1 MNSRFNSILIVAATV
16 SLLAAIAPAHAGERA
31 MAEIHTIV
39 IDPGHGG
46 ENNGA
51 LGFNGV
57 YEKEITLE
65 VALFMKE
72 QLERNTDAQVILT
85 RESDIEVPLERR
97 IRIANEAQADLF
109 ISIHCNSS
117 FSRSPSGIET
127 YVLSDKALDEESSKL
142 SRRVVKPS
150 GLYASA
156 SDGAAAAVVKEMLQY
171 AAHRDARGL
180 ANAVQRFLI
189 KRTGAVSRGVKELPI
204 VVLRGAEMPGIVV
217 EMGFVSNPVEAERLS
232 TDNYQKKVAFAMV
245 LGIIEFDR
253 VLRNKSAP
261 SKPARAKTIVGSN

>member
-1 MNSRFNSILIVAATV
+1 MDSKSLSN
-16 SLLAAIAPAHAGERA
+16 LLAVLGLSVLVAVAPAYAGERQ
-31 MAEIHTIV
+31 MAEVHTIV

-46 ENNGA
+46 ENKGA

-57 YEKEITLE
+57 YEKVITLE
-65 VALFMKE
+65 VAQFMKE
-72 QLERNTDAQVILT
+72 QLERNTDAKVILT
-85 RESDIEVPLERR
+85 RESDVTVPLERR

-142 SRRVVKPS
+142 SRRMVKPS

-171 AAHRDARGL
+171 AAHGDAKSL
-180 ANAVQRFLI
+180 AISLQSFLI
-189 KRTGAVSRGVKELPI
+189 KRTGAVSRGVKELPA
-204 VVLRGAEMPGIVV
+204 VVLRGAEMPGVVV

-232 TDNYQKKVAFAMV
+232 TENYQKKVAYAMV

-253 VLRNKSAP
+253 VLRNKAAP
-261 SKPARAKTIVGSN
+261 AKRVRAKRVVGSN

>member
-1 MNSRFNSILIVAATV
+1 MCSRVISLTVAGVALAV
-16 SLLAAIAPAHAGERA
+16 LLGVAPAGAGERS
-31 MAEIHTIV
+31 MAEIHKIV

-46 ENNGA
+46 ANNGA

-57 YEKEITLE
+57 YEKVITLE

-72 QLERNTDAQVILT
+72 QLERNTDAEVILT
-85 RESDIEVPLERR
+85 RESDVEVPLERR

-117 FSRSPSGIET
+117 FSRTPSGIET
-127 YVLSDKALDEESSKL
+127 YVLSDRALDEESSKL
-142 SRRVVKPS
+142 SRRMVKPS

-171 AAHRDARGL
+171 AAHRDARSL
-180 ANAVQRFLI
+180 ADAVQQFLSR
-189 KRTGAVSRGVKELPI
+189 RTGAVSRGVKELPI
-204 VVLRGAEMPGIVV
+204 VVLRGAEMPGVVV

-232 TDNYQKKVAFAMV
+232 TENYQKKVAYAMV

-253 VLRNKSAP
+253 VLKKKTRPAKPAP
-261 SKPARAKTIVGSN
+261 SQTIVGSN